1 MAQRTK
7 FFSRQNAF
15 KNLFAKRT
23 IEAPVRSIWIRSIG
37 NGFTDVELTSTSS
50 RGRVEFETRKSTTRT
65 VLAELFIWLNAFT
78 SHDKV
83 DRPIPVSA
91 ETILDRDGRGQASYS
106 TYSRMVGH
114 PSTLWITDEPLEK
127 DRVRRMSF

>member
-1 MAQRTK
+1 MKIMQRTR

-23 IEAPVRSIWIRSIG
+23 IEAPVRSIRIRSIG
-37 NGFTDVELTSTSS
+37 NDFTDVELTSKSS

-83 DRPIPVSA
+83 DRPILVPCRNNARSQSKG
-91 ETILDRDGRGQASYS
+91 TSKL
-106 TYSRMVGH
+106 
-114 PSTLWITDEPLEK
+114 
-127 DRVRRMSF
+127 